1 MLFVPNL
8 RKNLL
13 SASAITN
20 SGLSIKLNHDE
31 ALVYGKNGL
40 LFKRFKRG
48 KLYEVEFKLIT
59 KLNAYSICN
68 NEQNM
73 LWHRRFGHLGS
84 ESMFKLEKMV
94 NGLKL
99 DDNRNFLRSCV
110 GCIQGKQTRRPFQGK
125 HTQASKALALV
136 HSDICGPISPESW
149 NGKRYFVTFM
159 DDFTHF
165 LHVYPLSKKS
175 DVFNT
180 FKQYYALVTAKY
192 GSSLQ
197 VLRCDNGGE
206 YSSNQFKQF
215 CSEKGVKLQYT
226 IPYTPEQNGHSERM
240 NRTITERARSMLA
253 DSSLP
258 KSLWNEAVLMAAY
271 LINRSPTSVMKDVTP
286 AELWFDE
293 KPNVS
298 NLRIFGA
305 VAHVHCHKQFRNKMD
320 SKSKRCYM
328 VGYADR
334 AYRLWDPIC
343 KKVIW
348 ARDIIFDEDS
358 IFNIKDI
365 TIPITDDNVLNIDSK
380 SDISNETE
388 PLDTMTVTEVGTGKR
403 QKKNH
408 YG

>member
-1 MLFVPNL
+1 
-8 RKNLL
+8 
-13 SASAITN
+13 
-20 SGLSIKLNHDE
+20 
-31 ALVYGKNGL
+31 
-40 LFKRFKRG
+40 
-48 KLYEVEFKLIT
+48 
-59 KLNAYSICN
+59 
-68 NEQNM
+68 
-73 LWHRRFGHLGS
+73 
-84 ESMFKLEKMV
+84 
-94 NGLKL
+94 
-99 DDNRNFLRSCV
+99 
-110 GCIQGKQTRRPFQGK
+110 
-125 HTQASKALALV
+125 
-136 HSDICGPISPESW
+136 
-149 NGKRYFVTFM
+149 M

-165 LHVYPLSKKS
+165 LHIYPLSKKS

-192 GSSLQ
+192 GSSLL
-197 VLRCDNGGE
+197 VLSCDNGSE

-253 DSSLP
+253 DSNLP
-258 KSLWNEAVLMAAY
+258 KSLWNEAILMAAY
-271 LINRSPTSVMKDVTP
+271 LINRSPTSVLKNVTP

-305 VAHVHCHKQFRNKMD
+305 MAHVYYPKQFRNKMD

-343 KKVIW
+343 KRVIL

-358 IFNIKDI
+358 TYI
-365 TIPITDDNVLNIDSK
+365 
-380 SDISNETE
+380 
-388 PLDTMTVTEVGTGKR
+388 
-403 QKKNH
+403 QH
-408 YG
+408 